1 MRISDGVTG
10 YQFTTMCGRCP
21 QDSPLSSLHA
31 SIQGGRAEDAFM
43 REQITVLSIIH
54 PHARMPRHATPRRS
68 TRILQGSADKTG
80 FCDSRFKVMDDDAFQ
95 KDRMISWACYRLDRF
110 PEGLQLLPLRGIEGK
125 LTGGKLLVSSKI
137 VYK

>member
-1 MRISDGVTG
+1 MHSCENR
-10 YQFTTMCGRCP
+10 
-21 QDSPLSSLHA
+21 SPFYRSSIPTHA
-31 SIQGGRAEDAFM
+31 C
-43 REQITVLSIIH
+43 
-54 PHARMPRHATPRRS
+54 HATQRHATPRRS

>member
-1 MRISDGVTG
+1 M
-10 YQFTTMCGRCP
+10 
-21 QDSPLSSLHA
+21 
-31 SIQGGRAEDAFM
+31 QGGRAEDAFM

>member
-1 MRISDGVTG
+1 
-10 YQFTTMCGRCP
+10 
-21 QDSPLSSLHA
+21 
-31 SIQGGRAEDAFM
+31 M
-43 REQITVLSIIH
+43 RERDHRLIDHLF
-54 PHARMPRHATPRRS
+54 PRTPRRS
-68 TRILQGSADKTG
+68 TRILQGSVDKTV
-80 FCDSRFKVMDDDAFQ
+80 FCEFRFKVMDDDAFQ